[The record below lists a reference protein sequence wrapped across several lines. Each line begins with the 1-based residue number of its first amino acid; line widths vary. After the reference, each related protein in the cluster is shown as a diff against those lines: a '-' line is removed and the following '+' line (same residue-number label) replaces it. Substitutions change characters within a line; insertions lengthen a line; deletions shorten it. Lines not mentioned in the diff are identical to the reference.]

1 MFLPVSGRVD
11 PVKPNRGHLTA
22 RPVVRSDDPDRSE
35 SANTSPREQ
44 EPDGHPQNPAYPN
57 DRRKHAAGAG
67 RENTEDATGL
77 LPENP
82 VLAEHLLLQRAGHQ
96 DPDSE
101 AECEAACHGY
111 EAAKTLSA

>member
-44 EPDGHPQNPAYPN
+44 EPDGHPQDPSDPN
-57 DRRKHAAGAG
+57 SHRKPPSGAG
-67 RENTEDATGL
+67 PHGAEAAAGL

-96 DPDSE
+96 DPDRD
-101 AECEAACHGY
+101 AEYEAACHGY
-111 EAAKTLSA
+111 EAAKTL

>member
-44 EPDGHPQNPAYPN
+44 EPEGHPLEPSDPN
-57 DRRKHAAGAG
+57 DGRRHPAAPGGHGA
-67 RENTEDATGL
+67 EAETGL
-77 LPENP
+77 PPENP
-82 VLAEHLLLQRAGHQ
+82 VLAEHLLLQRAEHQ
-96 DPDSE
+96 SPDSE
-101 AECEAACHGY
+101 TECEAACHGY

>member
-1 MFLPVSGRVD
+1 MFLPVSGSVD
-11 PVKPNRGHLTA
+11 PAKPNRGHLTA

-44 EPDGHPQNPAYPN
+44 EPDGHPQNPSDPD
-57 DRRKHAAGAG
+57 DRHGQPARTGRNGAAA
-67 RENTEDATGL
+67 ASGL

-82 VLAEHLLLQRAGHQ
+82 VLAEHLLLQRAEHQ

-101 AECEAACHGY
+101 TECEAACHGY

>member
-44 EPDGHPQNPAYPN
+44 EPDGHPLEPSDPN
-57 DRRKHAAGAG
+57 DGRRHPA
-67 RENTEDATGL
+67 ETGL
-77 LPENP
+77 PPENP
-82 VLAEHLLLQRAGHQ
+82 VLAEHLLLQRAEHQ
-96 DPDSE
+96 SPDSE
-101 AECEAACHGY
+101 TECEAACHGY